1 MKKETL
7 IQNEDDILKQNLGK
21 IIHSVFGLFIKK
33 MRLLSPLTHEE
44 LMECST
50 LNSGSIWVLEHHN
63 NFELLTFMQAAYCY
77 MKSLRCIIYPNR
89 LCRQIIS
96 SLKKGKC
103 LVVKVVDVSEL
114 SEYEEKYVILKQE
127 ACDEKEI
134 GRRRNRHDTLLAN
147 NLKQQQGVQKKKEKQ
162 KTLQVSPK
170 KKPRKKRKKE
180 NL

>member
-7 IQNEDDILKQNLGK
+7 IQNEDDILKQKLGK

-44 LMECST
+44 VMECSS
-50 LNSGSIWVLEHHN
+50 LNSSSIWALENHT
-63 NFELLTFMQAAYCY
+63 NFELRTFMQAAYCY
-77 MKSLRCIIYPNR
+77 MKSLQCIIYPNR

-103 LVVKVVDVSEL
+103 LVVKVVDISEL
-114 SEYEEKYVILKQE
+114 SDYDEKYIILKQE

-134 GRRRNRHDTLLAN
+134 DRRRDHHDTLLAN
-147 NLKQQQGVQKKKEKQ
+147 NLKKQQGIQRKKEEQ
-162 KTLQVSPK
+162 KTLQLSPK
-170 KKPRKKRKKE
+170 KKSAKKHKKE